1 MFAFNFDQANFKE
14 VENFRKTNLELLLF
28 PFFNC
33 NMQCMHFF
41 KVGGA
46 LSSDPKGFFFLKKIC
61 KSLNLEINYVASLF

>member
-46 LSSDPKGFFFLKKIC
+46 LSQDLKGFFFRKK
-61 KSLNLEINYVASLF
+61 YVKVLTSK